1 MIGAEIAFAF
11 CEVAWKILR
20 TLRRRSFT
28 GKLCDSPL
36 GRSLSAHFCL
46 LLDIM
51 VAVASV
57 KIVLQNLRRVNVK
70 LAAAGE
76 CSMNLVLD
84 LKCTVW
90 TRSLR
95 NRVPE

>member
-1 MIGAEIAFAF
+1 MRSSVEDLENFAQEELHRLALGF
-11 CEVAWKILR
+11 
-20 TLRRRSFT
+20 S
-28 GKLCDSPL
+28 L

-51 VAVASV
+51 VSMASV
-57 KIVLQNLRRVNVK
+57 KLVLENLRRVNVK

-76 CSMNLVLD
+76 YSMKLVLD

>member
-1 MIGAEIAFAF
+1 MIGAEIAFSF
-11 CEVAWKILR
+11 CEVVWKILR
-20 TLRRRSFT
+20 TLRRKRFT
-28 GKLCDSPL
+28 CKLHDSPEAEV
-36 GRSLSAHFCL
+36 SHFCL

-51 VAVASV
+51 VSIAFVTL
-57 KIVLQNLRRVNVK
+57 VLENLRRLNVK

-84 LKCTVW
+84 LKCIVW